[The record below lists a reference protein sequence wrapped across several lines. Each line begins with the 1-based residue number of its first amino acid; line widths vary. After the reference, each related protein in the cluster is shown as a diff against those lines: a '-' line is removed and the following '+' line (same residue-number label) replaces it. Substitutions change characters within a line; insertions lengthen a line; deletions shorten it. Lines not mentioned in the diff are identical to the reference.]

1 MKQKQYILHSLAI
14 EVIAVLLASICL
26 LYTSPSPRD
35 RKRQVAGFD
44 DCISSMQDI
53 WHTNEFTSI
62 CYGYRV
68 CHTKTHISS
77 LYYRGKI
84 YYRSH
89 PSIILGISQEKSQ

>member
-1 MKQKQYILHSLAI
+1 MKQKQYILLFFGNRGH
-14 EVIAVLLASICL
+14 CG
-26 LYTSPSPRD
+26 
-35 RKRQVAGFD
+35 VAGFD